1 MSKTSLKK
9 TLNSLTRDQIMEVVL
24 DLYEARKEA
33 REYLEYFIS
42 PDEKRHGRKTIAT
55 ISKEFSPT
63 RGKAKARTSVC
74 RRAIKDFTLLHPS
87 SRLIASVRLHYIG
100 GNHKVFD
107 TIEMV
112 DKRVFGKSI
121 AQYALGHAGILLF
134 QRHYRRDAS
143 TDNRHNKNSEGC
155 RAHTAKEAIET
166 YRHFCIEKGI
176 TPVTG

>member
-9 TLNSLTRDQIMEVVL
+9 TLKSLTRDQIMEVVL

-42 PDEKRHGRKTIAT
+42 PDERGMAEKTIAT
-55 ISKEFSPT
+55 ISKEFSPS

-87 SRLIASVRLHYIG
+87 PRLIANVRFHYIKEIIRYSIRLRWWIKESLEKALP
-100 GNHKVFD
+100 NMLWD
-107 TIEMV
+107 TLEYCFSNDIIDEMHPQITEII
-112 DKRVFGKSI
+112 KT
-121 AQYALGHAGILLF
+121 L
-134 QRHYRRDAS
+134 
-143 TDNRHNKNSEGC
+143 EGC
-155 RAHTAKEAIET
+155 KAHTAKEAIET
-166 YRHFCIEKGI
+166 YSHFCIEKGI